1 LLTLFDAKI
10 VRIVG
15 KSSKSATGIR
25 IDGVHM
31 AVKHEIDQFG
41 REKLCLETRYFS
53 FSDISAIE
61 I

>member
-1 LLTLFDAKI
+1 